1 MAGRVNKLNQHIQG
15 VKCVVNTCH
24 YWGNDHCYAQEIEVQ
39 SPNAKTTEM
48 TDCATFVPNGTLR

>member
-1 MAGRVNKLNQHIQG
+1 MPGRVNKMDTHIQG

-48 TDCATFVPNGTLR
+48 TDCATFVPNGTLS